1 MINFKTMKK
10 ICLLAVLFIQ
20 CNLFCQVGFVTE
32 INPKLKHIHA
42 EVGSNVGV
50 QNTEV
55 FNYDLNLFLT
65 DMLEKSKSEIE
76 SLSDFDFEIFTYYN
90 GFQDKKMIKYLD
102 DFCKKKGVKKLII
115 FYRNHFFP
123 PYSPYK
129 NLLNLKFDFGI
140 LTQVRK
146 KKTIYYMNRAQMAYY
161 NSDTKK
167 LSLTYPKVKN
177 ESLHYEFVKIQ
188 SKEEVVD
195 ENHQLINSLSLQ
207 KDFINDYEAK
217 IKSSF
222 NNALENLK

>member
-1 MINFKTMKK
+1 
-10 ICLLAVLFIQ
+10 
-20 CNLFCQVGFVTE
+20 
-32 INPKLKHIHA
+32 
-42 EVGSNVGV
+42 
-50 QNTEV
+50 
-55 FNYDLNLFLT
+55 
-65 DMLEKSKSEIE
+65 
-76 SLSDFDFEIFTYYN
+76 
-90 GFQDKKMIKYLD
+90 
-102 DFCKKKGVKKLII
+102 
-115 FYRNHFFP
+115 
-123 PYSPYK
+123 
-129 NLLNLKFDFGI
+129 
-140 LTQVRK
+140 
-146 KKTIYYMNRAQMAYY
+146 MAYY